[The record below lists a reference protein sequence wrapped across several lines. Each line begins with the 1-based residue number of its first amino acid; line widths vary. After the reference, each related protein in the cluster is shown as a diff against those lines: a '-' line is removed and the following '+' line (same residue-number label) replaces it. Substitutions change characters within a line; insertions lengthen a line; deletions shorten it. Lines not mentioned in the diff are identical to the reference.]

1 MNHNYFYKNSI
12 PVTKG
17 IADVV
22 DATLVVEKAPELTSV
37 LEDDDV
43 VDAAK
48 VVEKASELA
57 SVLED
62 GAGVDVIARLQFV
75 SSIHFIYKANFD
87 DFILPPI

>member
-1 MNHNYFYKNSI
+1 MNHNYLYKSYT

-17 IADVV
+17 IEDVV
-22 DATLVVEKAPELTSV
+22 DATLVVLASV

-43 VDAAK
+43 VDAAE

-62 GAGVDVIARLQFV
+62 GAGVDVTARLQFV
-75 SSIHFIYKANFD
+75 SSIYFI
-87 DFILPPI
+87 